1 MPAFSPLIIWNDKN
15 LPQNNRLPS
24 TIHRQPYIMVT
35 TKALFA
41 AEGLDERSLEF
52 LANAIEKNNLPGF
65 DYYEF
70 KRAVVALLQMKL
82 DEPTAHKSAF
92 TTAATVGLTKEKL
105 IETATYYKNIVEKEK
120 EQFDKA
126 LENQNT
132 TKITA
137 RQEEVKRLRD
147 QVERHKTEMAR
158 LQDEIA
164 GYLNQIDQAEAATK
178 LEAEKLAKAKS
189 AFEKTHRSVV
199 VQIDKDIE
207 NMHKHL

>member
-1 MPAFSPLIIWNDKN
+1 
-15 LPQNNRLPS
+15 
-24 TIHRQPYIMVT
+24 MVT
-35 TKALFA
+35 TKSLFA
-41 AEGLDERSLEF
+41 AEGLDDRSLEF

-82 DEPTAHKSAF
+82 DEATAHKSAF
-92 TTAATVGLTKEKL
+92 TTAATVGVTKEKL
-105 IETATYYKNIVEKEK
+105 IETANYYKNIVEKEK

-147 QVERHKTEMAR
+147 QVERHKADIVR

-164 GYLNQIDQAEAATK
+164 GYLNQIEQSETAAKAESEK
-178 LEAEKLAKAKS
+178 LEKAKS

-199 VQIDKDIE
+199 TQIDKDIE
-207 NMHKHL
+207 TMHKHL